1 VAQTPKVEQQ
11 TLPRQLKPAS
21 TERPKIGMEAAGQP
35 AAPEQ
40 PARGASRPVLTVTPI
55 QRGEQGRKWKADR
68 TDSRAQR
75 TKLGQRD
82 PERTSDRLIA
92 RGRAL
97 WYQHPGRTASGEMF
111 NPDRLTAAHH
121 TLPMRTRV
129 HVVSDLNGR
138 SVTVRINDRIPR
150 KVKAVINLSR
160 RSAKV
165 IGFAAIDRVSL
176 YRLMRGPHAK

>member
-1 VAQTPKVEQQ
+1 
-11 TLPRQLKPAS
+11 
-21 TERPKIGMEAAGQP
+21 MEAD
-35 AAPEQ
+35 
-40 PARGASRPVLTVTPI
+40 
-55 QRGEQGRKWKADR
+55 RK
-68 TDSRAQR
+68 DSRAQR

-82 PERTSDRLIA
+82 PERTSDGLIA

-129 HVVSDLNGR
+129 RVVSDLNGR

-176 YRLMRGPHAK
+176 YKLVQ